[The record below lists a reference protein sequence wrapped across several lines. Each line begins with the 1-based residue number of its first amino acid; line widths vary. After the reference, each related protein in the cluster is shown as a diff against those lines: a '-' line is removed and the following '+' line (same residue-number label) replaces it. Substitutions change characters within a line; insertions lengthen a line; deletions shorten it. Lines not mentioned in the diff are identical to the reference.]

1 MKALEKE
8 LLTKNEAIEELRK
21 EKQLKA
27 EETVKAQM
35 VRSILFF
42 IHTFAESLYH
52 TFIKCNMVIKND
64 KFYDRNWLHYQ
75 KSPPNNTK
83 VTKER

>member
-1 MKALEKE
+1 M
-8 LLTKNEAIEELRK
+8 TKNEAIEELRK

-42 IHTFAESLYH
+42 IHTFGSAENIFH
-52 TFIKCNMVIKND
+52 TFIKCNMVIKNG